1 MNNQTLCCWLLRWNQ
16 IFTKE
21 TSCLGGCRGWSL
33 LTHGLLINES
43 RPSVIPHLIY
53 KIIAQLNFIW
63 TGVLVYAILEIKVK
77 ISTHLY
83 ETLLHKGGAKGL
95 HLDKQRV
102 LVGLS
107 CRPPRR
113 VLLNVSQT
121 GLQWGDL
128 GRSWTSPPS
137 AKPLFLSCHIRRALI
152 K

>member
-1 MNNQTLCCWLLRWNQ
+1 MRHYCTRVEPG
-16 IFTKE
+16 F
-21 TSCLGGCRGWSL
+21 
-33 LTHGLLINES
+33 
-43 RPSVIPHLIY
+43 
-53 KIIAQLNFIW
+53 F
-63 TGVLVYAILEIKVK
+63 
-77 ISTHLY
+77 
-83 ETLLHKGGAKGL
+83 KGL

-137 AKPLFLSCHIRRALI
+137 AKPLFWSCHIRCALI
-152 K
+152 KLPNTNYFEIKMKHNFFCLS